1 MFLCVN
7 FSKNIRIF
15 IPVYFWSQ
23 QIMEQPTNLSL
34 EQKFKLQVLQE
45 QVKTL
50 TKEQAQEF
58 LIELFRQMMV
68 KDNLVKQLLK
78 NA

>member
-1 MFLCVN
+1 MYVN
-7 FSKNIRIF
+7 FSENLRMFTKVRFRSN
-15 IPVYFWSQ
+15 
-23 QIMEQPTNLSL
+23 IMEQPTNLSL

-58 LIELFRQMMV
+58 LMELFRQMMV

>member
-1 MFLCVN
+1 
-7 FSKNIRIF
+7 
-15 IPVYFWSQ
+15 
-23 QIMEQPTNLSL
+23 MEQTTNLSL

-45 QVKTL
+45 QVKNL
-50 TKEQAQEF
+50 TREQAQEF